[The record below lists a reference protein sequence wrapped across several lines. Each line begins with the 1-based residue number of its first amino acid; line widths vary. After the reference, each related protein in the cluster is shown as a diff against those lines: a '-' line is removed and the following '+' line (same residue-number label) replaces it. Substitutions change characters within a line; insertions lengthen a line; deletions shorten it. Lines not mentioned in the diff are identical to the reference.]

1 MLKIYVLHK
10 HVELSE
16 PDCAVLSFLCV
27 YFCLCSL
34 SVPNA
39 HAHLLQISLIV
50 SLVNIDYVEFHSVFL
65 FVGEMVYI

>member
-1 MLKIYVLHK
+1 METLKGSVLHK
-10 HVELSE
+10 HVGLSQ

-27 YFCLCSL
+27 YFCLRSL

-50 SLVNIDYVEFHSVFL
+50 SLVSADYVEFNSVL
-65 FVGEMVYI
+65 ICG